1 MPAQAVKSKF
11 LSLEDILQAIRANR
25 ETLVRMGASRIGL
38 FGSFARGESSATS
51 DIDLLVEFAE
61 GKKTF
66 DNFTDLC
73 FFLEELFG
81 RNVDVLTPASLSPHL
96 KQQIEA
102 EVRFEKLQ

>member
-1 MPAQAVKSKF
+1 LGTCPN
-11 LSLEDILQAIRANR
+11 LRAP
-25 ETLVRMGASRIGL
+25 T
-38 FGSFARGESSATS
+38 
-51 DIDLLVEFAE
+51 DFAE
-61 GKKTF
+61 EP
-66 DNFTDLC
+66 